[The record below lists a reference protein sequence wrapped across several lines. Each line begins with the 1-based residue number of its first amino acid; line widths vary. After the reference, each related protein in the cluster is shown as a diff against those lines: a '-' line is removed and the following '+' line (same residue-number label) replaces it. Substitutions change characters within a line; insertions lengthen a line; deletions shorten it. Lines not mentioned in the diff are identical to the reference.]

1 MRPID
6 ADALD
11 VEQINC
17 YYGDHCRTEDVQEWL
32 EEAPTIDY
40 APVIHARWE
49 KQLRGVVRC
58 SYCDR
63 GYRITN
69 GGANVLN
76 FAYCPNCG
84 ARMKEAGKY
93 EDENA

>member
-6 ADALD
+6 ADAPD

-40 APVIHARWE
+40 APVRHGEWIEDRMDW
-49 KQLRGVVRC
+49 KC
-58 SYCDR
+58 SCCD
-63 GYRITN
+63 ITFN
-69 GGANVLN
+69 DNLQYIRLAEDEMPK
-76 FAYCPNCG
+76 YCPHCG
-84 ARMKEAGKY
+84 AKMDGGKENG
-93 EDENA
+93 